1 MSHKSDHLNTIL
13 NKINAAGGYFLPAIQ
28 RKFVWS
34 DKKIVALFDSVM
46 RGYPI
51 GSLLIWKTQLKLSQ
65 RRFTEIFT
73 KDIDPKTL
81 FTPAD
86 EMEKHLV
93 LDGQQRLQALLIGT
107 RGTYLG
113 KVLCFDIL
121 ASPNDPKLTNSDPPL
136 RYKFEFIHPSSEG
149 FNNRITVKEM
159 MGFTHSHKLKKFC
172 IKKIDVSGVK
182 LSAAE
187 LEQVDEY
194 CATFVQYF
202 AADQLLSYVL
212 IDAVVDKDKFTES
225 DIVEIF
231 VRTNNGGTKLE
242 KSELLFALLSSDWD
256 DAVFKIRDLREDL
269 RKNKFEFQ
277 QDFIL
282 KFCLLIFGK
291 KAAYK
296 VEKFRDPE
304 ILRNIKGEW
313 AKISGAITNVVD
325 FMPRYTPIDDIKLF
339 TYKNSALPV
348 MYFAHKWPEKWKVDK
363 NKKEAA
369 LFISRIATSSIFSG
383 SKDTLLDLLC
393 DELGK
398 DQDFDADKLLAIC
411 EKQTGKSIK
420 FTEAQLFTNS
430 YKKKSKVLFLMQAI
444 FTGLDFRP
452 SNPQN
457 KRDID
462 HLVPQSF
469 LKKIEVEKSDID
481 QFANLAPLTTKENSA
496 DKKAL
501 PLHEYLALIEKESAG
516 AKKLFMEN
524 HLIPEPPTEWTKKSY
539 TEFIEE
545 RKKLLLAKAVVSGI
559 LGQKEAIQDP
569 GDPSSEDEDDDE
581 TSDS

>member
-1 MSHKSDHLNTIL
+1 MSHKTDHLNTIL
-13 NKINAAGGYFLPAIQ
+13 DKINVDGGYFLPAIQ

-51 GSLLIWKTQLKLSQ
+51 GSLLIWKTKQKLSK
-65 RRFTEIFT
+65 RKFVDIFT
-73 KDIDPKTL
+73 KDINPRTL

-86 EMEKHLV
+86 EIEKHLV

-113 KVLCFDIL
+113 KELCFDIL
-121 ASPNDPKLTNSDPPL
+121 AKANDPKLTNSDPPL
-136 RYKFEFIHPSSEG
+136 RYKFEFIHPDSTG
-149 FNNRITVKEM
+149 FEHRIKVKEM
-159 MGFTHSHKLKKFC
+159 MDYTSSHKLKKFC
-172 IKKIDVSGVK
+172 IAK
-182 LSAAE
+182 LTDGGATITE
-187 LEQVDEY
+187 DDLEQIDEY
-194 CATFVQYF
+194 CSNFVEYY
-202 AADQLLSYVL
+202 AADELINYVL
-212 IDAVVDKDKFTES
+212 IDAIVDKDKFTES

-256 DAVFKIRDLREDL
+256 AAVFKINDLREDL
-269 RKNKFEFQ
+269 KKNKFEFQ

-282 KFCLLIFGK
+282 KFCLMVFGK

-304 ILRNIKGEW
+304 MLRKIQEDW
-313 AKISGAITNVVD
+313 AKIAGAVTNIVD
-325 FMPRYTPIDDIKLF
+325 FMPSYTPIDDIKLF
-339 TYKNSALPV
+339 TYKNSALPLI
-348 MYFAHKWPEKWKVDK
+348 YFAYKWPERWKTEK
-363 NKKEAA
+363 NKQQAA
-369 LFISRIATSSIFSG
+369 LFISKIATSSVFSG

-393 DELGK
+393 EELSK
-398 DQDFDADKLLAIC
+398 DQDLDANKLLEIC
-411 EKQTGKSIK
+411 EQQTGKSIK
-420 FTEAQLFTNS
+420 FTEAQLLANS

-462 HLVPQSF
+462 HLVPQSL
-469 LKKIEVEKSDID
+469 LKKLGVPKSDID

-501 PLHEYLALIEKESAG
+501 PLHEYLELIEKESAG

-524 HLIPEPPTEWTKKSY
+524 HLIPEPPTVWTKESY
-539 TEFIEE
+539 ATFIEA
-545 RKKLLLAKAVVSGI
+545 RKKLLLAKATPAGI
-559 LGQKEAIQDP
+559 IDQQESNQALPAFA
-569 GDPSSEDEDDDE
+569 SEDEEDDDM
-581 TSDS
+581 SD

>member
-1 MSHKSDHLNTIL
+1 MSHKTDHLNTIL
-13 NKINAAGGYFLPAIQ
+13 DKINADGGYFLPAIQ

-51 GSLLIWKTQLKLSQ
+51 GSLLIWKTKQKLSQ
-65 RRFTEIFT
+65 RKFTEIFT

-86 EMEKHLV
+86 EKEKHLV

-121 ASPNDPKLTNSDPPL
+121 AKPSDPKLTNSDPPL
-136 RYKFEFIHPSSEG
+136 KYKFEFINPGSDG
-149 FNNRITVKEM
+149 FEHRITVKEM
-159 MGFTHSHKLKKFC
+159 MGYTNTHKLRKFC
-172 IKKIDVSGVK
+172 QKKLEDSGVTPTP
-182 LSAAE
+182 AE
-187 LEQVDEY
+187 LEQIDEY
-194 CATFVQYF
+194 TAAFVQYF
-202 AADQLLSYVL
+202 ASDQLINYVL

-256 DAVFKIRDLREDL
+256 AAVFKINDLREDL
-269 RKNKFEFQ
+269 KKNKFEFQ

-282 KFCLLIFGK
+282 KFCLMVFGK

-304 ILRNIKGEW
+304 MLRKIQEDW
-313 AKISGAITNVVD
+313 AKIAGAVTNYVD
-325 FMPRYTPIDDIKLF
+325 FMPGYTPIDDIKLF
-339 TYKNSALPV
+339 TYKNSALPLI
-348 MYFAHKWPEKWKVDK
+348 YFAYKWPERWKTEK
-363 NKKEAA
+363 NKQQAA
-369 LFISRIATSSIFSG
+369 LFISKIATSSVFSG

-393 DELGK
+393 DELNK
-398 DQDFDADKLLAIC
+398 DQDLDANKLLEIC
-411 EKQTGKSIK
+411 AQQTGKSIK
-420 FTEAQLFTNS
+420 FTEAQLLANS
-430 YKKKSKVLFLMQAI
+430 YKKKSKVLFLMQAM

-469 LKKIEVEKSDID
+469 LKKIGVAKSDID

-501 PLHEYLALIEKESAG
+501 PLHEYLEGIERASAG

-524 HLIPEPPTEWTKKSY
+524 HLIPEPPKEWTKESY
-539 TEFIEE
+539 AIFIEE
-545 RKKLLLAKAVVSGI
+545 RKKLLLAKATGSGI
-559 LGQKEAIQDP
+559 LDQQESVQPP
-569 GDPSSEDEDDDE
+569 GDISSEDEDDE
-581 TSDS
+581 ELSDS

>member
-13 NKINAAGGYFLPAIQ
+13 DKINADGGCFLPAIQ

-51 GSLLIWKTQLKLSQ
+51 GSLLIWKTKQKLSQ
-65 RRFTEIFT
+65 RKFTEIFT
-73 KDIDPKTL
+73 KDIDPRTL

-86 EMEKHLV
+86 EKEKHLV

-121 ASPNDPKLTNSDPPL
+121 AKTSDPKLTNSDPPL
-136 RYKFEFIHPSSEG
+136 KYKFEFISPVSDRFEH
-149 FNNRITVKEM
+149 RITVKEM
-159 MGFTHSHKLKKFC
+159 MGYTNAYKLKKFC
-172 IKKIDVSGVK
+172 QKKLGESGVIPTP
-182 LSAAE
+182 AE
-187 LEQVDEY
+187 LEQIEEY
-194 CATFVQYF
+194 TAAFVQYF
-202 AADQLLSYVL
+202 ASDQLINYVL

-256 DAVFKIRDLREDL
+256 AAVFKINELREDL
-269 RKNKFEFQ
+269 KKNKFEFQ

-282 KFCLLIFGK
+282 KFCLMIFGK

-304 ILRNIKGEW
+304 MLRNIQDDW
-313 AKISGAITNVVD
+313 AKIAGAVTNIVD
-325 FMPRYTPIDDIKLF
+325 FMPAYTPIDDIKLF
-339 TYKNSALPV
+339 TYKNSALPL
-348 MYFAHKWPEKWKVDK
+348 MYFAYKWPKKWETEK
-363 NKKEAA
+363 NKQQAA
-369 LFISRIATSSIFSG
+369 LFISKIATSSVFSG

-393 DELGK
+393 DELNK
-398 DQDFDADKLLAIC
+398 DQDLDAAKLLSLC
-411 EKQTGKSIK
+411 EQQTGKSIK
-420 FTEAQLFTNS
+420 FTEAQLLANS
-430 YKKKSKVLFLMQAI
+430 YKKKSKVLFLMQAM

-457 KRDID
+457 RRDID
-462 HLVPQSF
+462 HLVPQSI
-469 LKKIEVEKSDID
+469 LKKIGVEKRDID
-481 QFANLAPLTTKENSA
+481 QFANLAALTAQENSA
-496 DKKAL
+496 EKKAR
-501 PLHEYLALIEKESAG
+501 PLHEYLEIIENKSKG
-516 AKKLFMEN
+516 AKKVFMES
-524 HLIPEPPTEWTKKSY
+524 HLIPEPPKEWTKDSY
-539 TEFIEE
+539 AIFIEE
-545 RKKLLLAKAVVSGI
+545 RKKLLLTKARSVEIIDLQESDKD
-559 LGQKEAIQDP
+559 QPEFATE
-569 GDPSSEDEDDDE
+569 EDEDEDALD
-581 TSDS
+581 